1 MQNEVWNEIGMFLNQ
16 LRCENINRISCVHL
30 PEAEEA
36 EQIKRRT
43 QKEYERVRSKMGEQ
57 QKLLIENYVDALQQR
72 AFVSEKQA
80 YCQGYVDCIQL
91 LAGMGML
98 PCNPEIKEFI
108 NTIQKDL

>member
-1 MQNEVWNEIGMFLNQ
+1 MQNEVWNEIGIFLNQ
-16 LRCENINRISCVHL
+16 LRCENINRKSCVHL

-36 EQIKRRT
+36 EQLKRKT
-43 QKEYERVRSKMGEQ
+43 QKEYEQVMIKMGEQ

-98 PCNPEIKEFI
+98 PCDPEIKGLI
-108 NTIQKDL
+108 NTIQKAL